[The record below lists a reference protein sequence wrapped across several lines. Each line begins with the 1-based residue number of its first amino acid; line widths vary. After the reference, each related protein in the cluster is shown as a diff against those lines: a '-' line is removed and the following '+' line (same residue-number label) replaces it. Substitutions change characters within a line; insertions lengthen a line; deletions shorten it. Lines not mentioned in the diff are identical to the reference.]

1 MKKYDDIV
9 VGSGVSGMT
18 LALLLGLNGRSVL
31 LVEKSNRIGGSIA
44 RFYKGDIPFD
54 TGFHFTGGFYESGVL
69 HDMLTVLGVQDRI
82 RPIYLESEK
91 NNRFVIEE
99 EQAVYELPTGYP
111 ATIAKMKQYFP
122 ADTQGIDQY
131 FEMVKSVCLRTAGM
145 DLRNIALS
153 PGLLDEDYLSL
164 DEMLTRLTDNRKL
177 KSLMSGYCMCYGV
190 NPQEISFA
198 NHSRACYGMYE
209 SVARVEDGGDAFI
222 RAFKEQFKS
231 LDVEIRVGTHI
242 RECADI
248 RNRMVGRLV
257 LNTGEEVACDQCI
270 FTIHPQEILKI
281 LPRDNLTKAFIDR
294 VNRFEPSVGI
304 FSVYGVVEQGES
316 PEGAQDDFGP
326 SILSLFPSSD
336 MNGLMHPR
344 HEGDQALV
352 IMRNR
357 EKAGEQTYAVLNAC
371 EVCFVERLEPWKDST
386 LGNRPSEYLEYKEQR
401 VERIRDRILHAYPE
415 YRHSLKVVDAASP
428 LTHRHYLNSPDGS
441 AYGIKQKIGQFNVFG
456 KLPLRNT
463 YAAGQSSLLPGV
475 VGAMMSSFIVARSIV
490 GRDDYSEFLRERMG
504 S

>member
-9 VGSGVSGMT
+9 VGSGISGMT

-31 LVEKSNRIGGSIA
+31 LVEKRDRIGGSIA
-44 RFYKGDIPFD
+44 RFYRGDIPFD
-54 TGFHFTGGFYESGVL
+54 TGFHFTGGFYKNGIL
-69 HDMLTVLGVQDRI
+69 HDMLTVLGVRDRI
-82 RPIYLESEK
+82 RPIYFK
-91 NNRFVIEE
+91 NEQDNRFAIEE
-99 EQAVYELPTGYP
+99 EQTVYELPTGYE

-122 ADTQGIDQY
+122 ADTQAIDQY

-145 DLRNIALS
+145 NLRNIALS
-153 PGLLDEDYLSL
+153 PGLLDEDHLSL
-164 DEMLTRLTDNRKL
+164 DEVLARLTSNRKL

-222 RAFKEQFKS
+222 RAFKEQFES
-231 LDVEIRVGTHI
+231 LDIEIRVGTHI
-242 RECADI
+242 AECADI
-248 RNRMVGRLV
+248 RNRMVGRFV
-257 LNTGEEVACDQCI
+257 LNTGEEIACDRCI
-270 FTIHPQEILKI
+270 FTIHPQEILKT
-281 LPRDNLTKAFIDR
+281 LPHDNLTKAFIDR
-294 VNRFEPSVGI
+294 VTRFEPSVGI
-304 FSVYGVVEQGES
+304 FSVYGVVEQGKS
-316 PEGAQDDFGP
+316 REGAQGDFGP
-326 SILSLFPSSD
+326 SLLSLFPSSD

-352 IMRNR
+352 IMRNH
-357 EKAGEQTYAVLNAC
+357 EKVDERTYTVLNAC
-371 EVCFVERLEPWKDST
+371 EVCFVEHMEPWKHSS
-386 LGNRPSEYLEYKEQR
+386 LGSRPPEYLEYKEQR
-401 VERIRDRILHAYPE
+401 VERIRDRVLRAYPE

-463 YAAGQSSLLPGV
+463 YAAGQSSLLPGI
-475 VGAMMSSFIVARSIV
+475 VGAMMSSFIVARSIIN
-490 GRDDYSEFLRERMG
+490 RDDYSHFLQQRMD